1 MLKRMNFNRH
11 ILSETLCKQES
22 KHVTQ
27 SAMVC

>member
-1 MLKRMNFNRH
+1 MPKRMNFNSH
-11 ILSETLCKQES
+11 ILSETLKQES

>member
-1 MLKRMNFNRH
+1 MLKRINFNRH